1 MEHKKEEVKREAR
14 WIAGGMEKGAV
25 RLFETKELAT
35 EVVKVLKSYNN
46 EGVVT
51 QTKAWKVVR
60 VK

>member
-1 MEHKKEEVKREAR
+1 MEDRKEEAKRNAR

-25 RLFETKELAT
+25 RLLETKDLAN
-35 EVVKVLKSYNN
+35 EVVKMLKSYNN
-46 EGVVT
+46 ECVVT